1 MKVNRHIKRIVFIG
15 FWCLIGTGVLV
26 LLVAAMKAK
35 EQQQCSGVDIEIH
48 GSQEQL
54 FVDSKEVEVLLT
66 AQGAYKLNGRAI
78 RLFDLR
84 KMEESLKKNVWI
96 SEAQLFFDNNHV
108 LQVNITEREPV
119 ARVFTMLGNSFYLD
133 TAGVKL
139 PLSDQFSVKLPVFTG
154 FPNETDRWTKK
165 DSALVRQVIAVSA
178 QIRSNPFIA
187 ALVAQADI
195 NAQGEFEL
203 IPVIGKQ
210 VIELGTGTDLEK
222 KFRRLDLFYRQ
233 VVSKTGT
240 ELYDR
245 IKIQYAGQVVG
256 VKRDSTF
263 SRYDSLQAVKNVQ
276 RLILLAQTEQERW
289 LKRDSGTAVGREAM
303 EGMTPY
309 PTQPADPVDTNRV
322 QAPAIIRQ
330 NN

>member
-48 GSQEQL
+48 GSQEQF

-165 DSALVRQVIAVSA
+165 DSALVRQVNAVS
-178 QIRSNPFIA
+178 
-187 ALVAQADI
+187 
-195 NAQGEFEL
+195 
-203 IPVIGKQ
+203 
-210 VIELGTGTDLEK
+210 
-222 KFRRLDLFYRQ
+222 
-233 VVSKTGT
+233 
-240 ELYDR
+240 
-245 IKIQYAGQVVG
+245 
-256 VKRDSTF
+256 
-263 SRYDSLQAVKNVQ
+263 
-276 RLILLAQTEQERW
+276 
-289 LKRDSGTAVGREAM
+289 
-303 EGMTPY
+303 
-309 PTQPADPVDTNRV
+309 
-322 QAPAIIRQ
+322 
-330 NN
+330 